1 MSNKYV
7 TYTSTMEFAL
17 MESITTYAKKK
28 NVSKNKVIEAAVK
41 KYLQEI
47 EKIEFIK
54 SLKAISDDPDIIEM
68 SEWGMK
74 DYAGQIKK
82 YEQ

>member
-54 SLKAISDDPDIIEM
+54 SLKAISDDPDIIVM

>member
-1 MSNKYV
+1 
-7 TYTSTMEFAL
+7 MEFAL